1 MDLDDRIAENPELFT
16 GLYRIGE
23 PRRSTPSIT
32 YQVEVLAQ
40 VRNDI
45 LPLIERHYQEIA
57 QFKDFQ
63 KLDPDWDDYE
73 AIERA
78 GKLWVLTAR
87 DRGMLIGYIV
97 MVIGRSRHYRT
108 LLMASEDIHYLLPE
122 YRKGLTGYRLIA
134 KTVAAMKEKGVG
146 LTLLRTKAGQSHAVL
161 FERLDGELSD
171 LVYVFKR

>member
-1 MDLDDRIAENPELFT
+1 MDLDDAIAANPELFT

-23 PRRSTPSIT
+23 PRRSSPSIA
-32 YQVEVLAQ
+32 YQVETLSQ

-57 QFKDFQ
+57 QFKDAQ
-63 KLDPDWDDYE
+63 KLDPDWDDY
-73 AIERA
+73 AALERN

-87 DRGMLIGYIV
+87 DRGVLIGYFV
-97 MVIGRSRHYRT
+97 MVVSRSRHYRT

-122 YRKGLTGYRLIA
+122 YRRGLTGYRLIA
-134 KTVAAMKEKGVG
+134 KTVAAMKERGVG